1 METVIKGFTGIFFLV
16 LLTCIGI
23 SIIGSSIR
31 STKASEA
38 LLSYVSRI
46 ENSNYS
52 QDVIDSCRADARKQF
67 GEDGQE
73 ALEVVSVAQRGHSY
87 PSYGRATLNYT
98 YRIPMIGYDSHHTIS
113 SVLG

>member
-1 METVIKGFTGIFFLV
+1 METVIKSFTGIFFLV
-16 LLTCIGI
+16 VLTCMGV

-31 STKASEA
+31 STKADEA

-52 QDVIDSCRADARKQF
+52 QEVIDSCKADARQQF
-67 GEDGQE
+67 GEESTD
-73 ALEVVSVAQRGHSY
+73 ALEVVSVSQKGHSY

-98 YRIPMIGYDSHHTIS
+98 YRIPLIGYNARHSIS
-113 SVLG
+113 SVL